1 MNRSV
6 DEANN
11 DYIGSKNLQKALA
24 DIQGISEK
32 CTGAFKFQCLVIFE
46 VSIYP
51 KILPIYKIHK
61 KKLLICFHFITNI
74 NIRKYIL
81 KKYFLSNFYKYYF
94 GCT

>member
-51 KILPIYKIHK
+51 KITAKAVSSVYLSIKFIK
-61 KKLLICFHFITNI
+61 KN
-74 NIRKYIL
+74 Y
-81 KKYFLSNFYKYYF
+81 
-94 GCT
+94 